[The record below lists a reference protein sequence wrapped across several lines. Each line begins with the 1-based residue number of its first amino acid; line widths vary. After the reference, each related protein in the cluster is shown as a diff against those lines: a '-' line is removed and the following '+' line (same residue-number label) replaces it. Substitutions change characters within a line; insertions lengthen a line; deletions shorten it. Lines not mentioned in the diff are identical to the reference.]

1 LNYNNW
7 FILFFFITTV
17 TGCQTSSYRI
27 ENQSG
32 SINQII
38 QAIKSSIGEPRK
50 ISENRRVYY
59 SEYFNSE
66 AEPIDIKKQTPRTR
80 YYAKIS
86 ILGDRRPY
94 DIETKVIRE
103 SLKNKLYAEDS
114 VDVELS
120 EQLKE
125 NIKFKLNKSLE
136 EQNILDDF
144 RVF

>member
-1 LNYNNW
+1 MKSIVIGFLIFLN
-7 FILFFFITTV
+7 LLLAS
-17 TGCQTSSYRI
+17 CQTSSYKI
-27 ENQSG
+27 KNQQG

-38 QAIKSSIGEPRK
+38 QAIKQAIGQPRK
-50 ISENRRVYY
+50 ISENGRVYF

-66 AEPIDIKKQTPRTR
+66 AEPIDIKKQTPIERF
-80 YYAKIS
+80 YAKIS

-94 DIETKVIRE
+94 DIETKVIKE
-103 SLKNKLYAEDS
+103 NLKEKKYVEDS
-114 VDVELS
+114 VDEKLS
-120 EQLKE
+120 GLLKD